1 MRIVLTIVAI
11 FASVLLPSRA
21 HADAPLKVVAS
32 FSILSDFARHVGGE
46 RIDVTTLVPPGGD
59 VHVYQP
65 SPADAKAVGQAALV
79 IVNGLG
85 FEGWLPRL
93 VQSAGG
99 RATTVVASTGIE
111 PIDAAQDSHHHQTD
125 PHAWQSIANAKIYV
139 ANIRDALIAADPPGA
154 DHYATSSAGYLQEL
168 DALEQDIRARIAAIL
183 PERRKVISTHAA
195 FGYFSKAYGIAFL
208 APQGLSTN
216 AEPSARGVAALIS
229 RIRAEKIPAV
239 FLENVSDPRLAR
251 RIAAESGAKI
261 GGTLYSDALTGENG
275 AAPTYIE
282 MVRHNIKALTEAL
295 DR

>member
-1 MRIVLTIVAI
+1 MRTVLTILAVC
-11 FASVLLPSRA
+11 ASVLLTSLA

-32 FSILSDFARHVGGE
+32 FSILSDFVRHVGGE

-93 VQSAGG
+93 VQSAGA
-99 RATTVVASTGIE
+99 RATTVVASTRIE
-111 PIDAAQDSHHHQTD
+111 PIDAAQDSHDHQTD
-125 PHAWQSIANAKIYV
+125 PHAWQSVANAKIYV

-154 DHYATSSAGYLQEL
+154 GHYTTKSADYLHKL
-168 DALEQDIRARIAAIL
+168 DALEQDIRTRIAAIPL
-183 PERRKVISTHAA
+183 ERRKVISTHAA

-229 RIRAEKIPAV
+229 KIRAEKIPAV

-275 AAPTYIE
+275 AATTYIE
-282 MVRHNIKALTEAL
+282 MVRHNIKTLTEAL